1 MSTGVR
7 TAIDTNAQG
16 PKSIETDGL
25 KVVQH
30 SIREQ
35 IEADRY
41 DAKVNNRNKSKLP
54 IRVGRFKPGSAAR

>member
-1 MSTGVR
+1 MSTGVQ

-16 PKSIETDGL
+16 PKAIETDGL
-25 KVVQH
+25 KVTQH
-30 SIREQ
+30 SIRDQ

-41 DAKVNNRNKSKLP
+41 DAKVNNRTSSKLP